1 MRVKRGRHVA
11 SCTAWRSG
19 CGLRI
24 TVPGV
29 RIALHGIGIA
39 DCEPRLQVAGCR
51 LQGADRRLGNVNLG
65 HQPVGTKMTLNTPPT
80 LLTTGFTQSIA

>member
-1 MRVKRGRHVA
+1 MLRVALRGGRAVA
-11 SCTAWRSG
+11 CVLRCLVCGSRCTAS
-19 CGLRI
+19 GLR
-24 TVPGV
+24 TANP
-29 RIALHGIGIA
+29 
-39 DCEPRLQVAGCR
+39 GCR